1 MEILSG
7 ALCISLS
14 DTEMGGQPLGQI
26 YEKKNNAMRERE
38 KIEDDVRP
46 VAASCVAV
54 NTDASSKDISHGQ
67 SYGLWSISFC
77 YQHVFRTPGKKMFK
91 EKEY

>member
-1 MEILSG
+1 VLSLPVEQMEILSG

-38 KIEDDVRP
+38 NR
-46 VAASCVAV
+46 
-54 NTDASSKDISHGQ
+54 
-67 SYGLWSISFC
+67 
-77 YQHVFRTPGKKMFK
+77 R
-91 EKEY
+91 